1 AGDLAMSRYELDD
14 AIVLFEQAVAQHP
27 DPSEEVQL
35 WRSVGRAHAL
45 RYDGLGLWNAMQRA
59 IELCT
64 DRSLLGELY
73 AELSVQA
80 ATRSGIW
87 AHLPEIGL
95 VQEWIDR
102 ALALAPPGSA
112 ARARALIA
120 LCFWRPERPS
130 WAVEE
135 LDELT
140 RALGDPW
147 LRILALISAS
157 FQEFANGR
165 YAEAMG
171 IARQAYELEAGI
183 SDPNVTAELRE
194 TSVTLFTL
202 AGRPDETRRLIAEYD
217 EASERL
223 SPHHRM
229 HGVAMAI
236 ELEEI
241 TGDWE
246 AVRALTPK
254 TRTAVAENLAT
265 PCVRNSR
272 SLLVCAAA
280 CAALGDDEQS
290 RALEGDAEA
299 LVGTGYEAILAAAR
313 IRLARGRGY
322 LDRLRD
328 LLVEPRIER
337 GSMWWYPAA
346 VTSYLDAVATLRDRE
361 PVEREA
367 PRFLDSRSA
376 LEPFAL
382 RALG

>member
-1 AGDLAMSRYELDD
+1 M
-14 AIVLFEQAVAQHP
+14 
-27 DPSEEVQL
+27 
-35 WRSVGRAHAL
+35 
-45 RYDGLGLWNAMQRA
+45 
-59 IELCT
+59 
-64 DRSLLGELY
+64 
-73 AELSVQA
+73 
-80 ATRSGIW
+80 
-87 AHLPEIGL
+87 
-95 VQEWIDR
+95 
-102 ALALAPPGSA
+102 
-112 ARARALIA
+112 
-120 LCFWRPERPS
+120 
-130 WAVEE
+130 
-135 LDELT
+135 
-140 RALGDPW
+140 
-147 LRILALISAS
+147 
-157 FQEFANGR
+157 
-165 YAEAMG
+165 
-171 IARQAYELEAGI
+171 YELEAGI

-290 RALEGDAEA
+290 RALEGEAEA

-313 IRLARGRGY
+313 IRLALGRGD

-346 VTSYLDAVATLRDRE
+346 VTSYLDALATLRDRE

-382 RALG
+382 RALGVVRGDADLLERAAALFARLGFELQAANTRALM